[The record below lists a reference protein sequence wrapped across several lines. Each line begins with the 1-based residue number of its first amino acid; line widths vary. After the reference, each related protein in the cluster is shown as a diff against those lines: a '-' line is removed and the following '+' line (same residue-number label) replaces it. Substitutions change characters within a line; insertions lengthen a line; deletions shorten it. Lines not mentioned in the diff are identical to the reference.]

1 VVVIRLQRR
10 LRLLLGLVRIIEPV
24 RLFDL
29 SNLVFIAEHE
39 GLTQLGYDDWY
50 PVDNVGVLSPVLE
63 VDVARLIYHGL
74 IHANNDM
81 LLTTDMGKRLAETV
95 KLPQK
100 IIALGP
106 KGWRILALS
115 YIKTGILE
123 LKSYASS

>member
-1 VVVIRLQRR
+1 VVVIHLHRR
-10 LRLLLGLVRIIEPV
+10 LRFLLGLVRVIEPI

-50 PVDNVGVLSPVLE
+50 PVTNVGVLSPVLE
-63 VDVARLIYHGL
+63 VDVARLIYYGL
-74 IHANNDM
+74 VRANNDI
-81 LLTTDMGKRLAETV
+81 LLTTDKGRRFAEPV

-106 KGWRILALS
+106 EGWRILALS
-115 YIKTGILE
+115 YVKTGILK
-123 LKSYASS
+123 LKSYTSS

>member
-1 VVVIRLQRR
+1 MVVIRLQRR

>member
-1 VVVIRLQRR
+1 
-10 LRLLLGLVRIIEPV
+10 VRIIEPV

-29 SNLVFIAEHE
+29 SNLAFIAEHE